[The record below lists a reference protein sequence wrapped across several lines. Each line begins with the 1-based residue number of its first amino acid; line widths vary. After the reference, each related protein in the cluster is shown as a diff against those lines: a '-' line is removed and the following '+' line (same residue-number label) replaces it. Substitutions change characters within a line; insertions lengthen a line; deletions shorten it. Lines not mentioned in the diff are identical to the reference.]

1 MIRKLLRSLHIAAI
15 LARYRLDDLL
25 VALPPLKAARAVRLI
40 PWGKRRVREQPRGVR
55 LRLALQEL
63 GPIYV
68 KFGQILSTRRDL
80 LPPDIAD
87 ELANLQDAVPPFP
100 GEQARTIIER
110 QLGKPISEL
119 FAEFDE
125 KPLASASI
133 AQVHAAQLH
142 EASGTRGGKA
152 VVVKVVRPG
161 IERRIRRD
169 TELLKFLAAI
179 VQRRHPRGESIRPT
193 DIVAE
198 FERVVLNELDMKREG
213 ASAAALRRNF
223 EHSKDLY
230 IPEIHWPRT
239 ADRVLVMERVSGV
252 PVKNIDELKRRGVD
266 LEKLARRGLRIFYNQ
281 VFRDNLFHADLH
293 PGNILVDCTTPDDP
307 SLIALDFG
315 IVTSLTPAD
324 LHYIGANFLAIF
336 NRQYRRVAE
345 LHVEAGWVPADTRV
359 DEMEGAVRTVC
370 EPNFTR
376 PLEEVSFAEMVVSL
390 FAMAQHFQ
398 LTLQPQLIM
407 LQKTLLNVEGMAREL
422 YPRLN
427 IWDVAKPELEAIY
440 RERYGIERTVRIIG
454 RELPAWVARAP
465 EIPELVYEYLK
476 RAGRGELVTRV
487 ASDDLARLSAEL
499 NRHNRRLPGAL
510 LATGVLVSAS
520 ILAAFQVPPLF
531 GEVSIPGV
539 FGGLLGLLIVW
550 RAWRIG

>member
-1 MIRKLLRSLHIAAI
+1 MIRKLARSLHIALI
-15 LARYRLDDLL
+15 LARYRLDELL
-25 VALPPLKAARAVRLI
+25 VALPPLRAARAVRLI
-40 PWGKRRVREQPRGVR
+40 PWGRRRVREQPRGVR

-80 LPPDIAD
+80 LPPDIAE
-87 ELANLQDAVPPFP
+87 ELANLQDDVPPFP
-100 GEQARTIIER
+100 GEQARTLIER
-110 QLGKPISEL
+110 QLGKPVSEL

-125 KPLASASI
+125 NPLASASI
-133 AQVHAAQLH
+133 AQVHAARLQD
-142 EASGTRGGKA
+142 GKK

-169 TELLKFLAAI
+169 TELLKFLAGI
-179 VQRRHPRGESIRPT
+179 VQRHHPRGERIRPT
-193 DIVAE
+193 DIVSE
-198 FERVVLNELDMKREG
+198 FERVVLDELDMKREG
-213 ASAAALRRNF
+213 ASAAVLRRNF

-230 IPEIHWPRT
+230 IPEIHWPLT
-239 ADRVLVMERVSGV
+239 ADRVLVMEHVSGV
-252 PVKNIDELKRRGVD
+252 PVKDIDELKRRGVN
-266 LEKLARRGLRIFYNQ
+266 LEKLARRGLRIFYSQ

-293 PGNILVDCTTPDDP
+293 PGNILIDCTTPDDP
-307 SLIALDFG
+307 SFIALDFG

-336 NRQYRRVAE
+336 NREYRRVAE

-390 FAMAQHFQ
+390 FAMAQRFQ

-422 YPRLN
+422 YPGLN

-440 RERYGIERTVRIIG
+440 RERYGIERTARIMG
-454 RELPAWVARAP
+454 RELPGWLARAP

-487 ASDDLARLSAEL
+487 ASRDIARLSAEL
-499 NRHNRRLPGAL
+499 NRHNRRLPGTL
-510 LATGVLVSAS
+510 LAAGVLVSAS
-520 ILAAFQVPPLF
+520 VLAAFQVGPLV

-539 FGGLLGLLIVW
+539 VGGLLGLSIVW
-550 RAWRIG
+550 MAWRSG